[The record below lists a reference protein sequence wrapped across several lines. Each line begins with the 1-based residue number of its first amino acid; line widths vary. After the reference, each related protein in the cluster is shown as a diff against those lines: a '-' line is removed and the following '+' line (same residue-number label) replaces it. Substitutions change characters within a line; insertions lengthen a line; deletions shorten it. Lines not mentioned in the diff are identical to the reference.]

1 MTASEQA
8 TIRCVHMRAGTSKGL
23 YFHERDLPAPG
34 PQRDRLLKR
43 LMGTPDVLQ
52 IDGLG
57 GSRMITSKVAIVA
70 PSERDD
76 ADVDYTFAQVD
87 VQRDQ
92 VVYAGNCGNI
102 SSGVGPFAIDEGL
115 VTATDGVTRVR
126 IHNTNTNKL
135 LAAEVPVANGKA
147 KVAGE
152 FDLPGVPGTGAE
164 IVMDWSATVGA
175 KSGSLLP
182 TGNAVDTI
190 VLEDG
195 REMEITL
202 SDAGNPVAWAHAQ
215 ALGLTGNE
223 GPDEINGDPALLAT
237 LTEVRS
243 KAAERFG
250 FCEDWRRAED
260 HSPGFP
266 LIGLVAPPADT
277 WTLNGAPVARQD
289 MDLRVRLMFMNRLH
303 ESIAGTASISLA
315 AASRVKG
322 SIVETVCA
330 HRSENVLL
338 IGHPS
343 GVTPVKVRTAGT
355 GTPPE
360 VEFALLGFSRTAR
373 RLMNGNAYY
382 PRSIL
387 DSEPV
392 ST

>member
-1 MTASEQA
+1 MVSSTEQA
-8 TIRCVHMRAGTSKGL
+8 IIRCVQMRGGTSKGL
-23 YFHERDLPAPG
+23 YFHEKDLPGPG
-34 PQRDRLLKR
+34 PQRDQLLKR

-57 GSRMITSKVAIVA
+57 GSRMITSKVAIIA
-70 PSERDD
+70 PSERGD

-87 VQRDQ
+87 VQLDQ

-115 VTATDGVTRVR
+115 VSATNGVTRVR
-126 IHNTNTNKL
+126 IYNTNTDKVL
-135 LAAEVPVANGKA
+135 VAAVPVENGKV
-147 KVAGE
+147 KVDGDFA
-152 FDLPGVPGTGAE
+152 LPGVPGTGAE

-175 KSGSLLP
+175 KTGHLLP
-182 TGNAVDTI
+182 TGNAVDVI

-195 REMEITL
+195 GAMETTL
-202 SDAGNPVAWAHAQ
+202 SDAGNPVVWTHAQ
-215 ALGLTGNE
+215 ALGLTGDE
-223 GPDEINGDPALLAT
+223 GPDELNGDPAVLER
-237 LTEVRS
+237 LTEIRS

-250 FCEDWRRAED
+250 FCDDWRSAEEQ
-260 HSPGFP
+260 SPGFP

-277 WTLNGAPVARQD
+277 RTLNGTLVVARD

-322 SIVETVCA
+322 SVVETVCE
-330 HRSENVLL
+330 HRRANVLL

-343 GVTPVKVRTAGT
+343 GITPVKVKKADGMC
-355 GTPPE
+355 PE
-360 VEFALLGFSRTAR
+360 VEFELLGFSRTAR
-373 RLMNGNAYY
+373 RLMDGNAYY

-387 DSEPV
+387 GAAF
-392 ST
+392 